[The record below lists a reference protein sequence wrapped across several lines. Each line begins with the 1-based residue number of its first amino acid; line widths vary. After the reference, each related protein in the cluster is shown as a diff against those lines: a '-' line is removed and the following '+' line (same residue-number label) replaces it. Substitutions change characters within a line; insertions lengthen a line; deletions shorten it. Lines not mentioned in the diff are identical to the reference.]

1 MAVKLNH
8 IGFVV
13 QNIEEAAKLFR
24 TLGLRE
30 VTDAE
35 PDPIQKVVA
44 CFMGT
49 GDEEEAHIE
58 LLEPAGEG
66 SPIANFLK
74 KRGGGLH
81 HICFEV
87 NDINRTTDDLIQ
99 KGYKVV
105 VPPVECVGYDR
116 SFKREGEGVTK
127 IAFFFLSEKILIEL
141 LQKG

>member
-1 MAVKLNH
+1 MTVRLNH

-13 QNIEEAAKLFR
+13 QDISEAARLLR

-30 VTDAE
+30 VTQVE
-35 PDPIQKVVA
+35 PDPVQKVVA

-49 GDEEEAHIE
+49 GDEGEAHIE
-58 LLEPAGEG
+58 LLEPAGED
-66 SPIANFLK
+66 SPINNFLK

-87 NDINRTTDDLIQ
+87 DNINRATDDLMQ
-99 KGYKVV
+99 KGYKVM
-105 VPPVECVGYDR
+105 VPPIDCVGYDR
-116 SFKREGEGVTK
+116 SFRRETEGVTQV
-127 IAFFFLSEKILIEL
+127 AFFFLSEKILIEL